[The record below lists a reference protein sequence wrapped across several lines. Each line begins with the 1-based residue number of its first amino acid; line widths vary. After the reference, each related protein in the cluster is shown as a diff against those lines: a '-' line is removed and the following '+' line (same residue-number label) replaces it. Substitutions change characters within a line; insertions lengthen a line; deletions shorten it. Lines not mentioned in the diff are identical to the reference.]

1 MLLSLKAGFEQEQ
14 ANIEGG
20 EVRANTS
27 RASSAST
34 TKRNAMNAR
43 QFAGPFS
50 VFDKNGNPK
59 PYQIISARVPQ
70 QQVETNSFRG
80 SFQMK
85 LDEEKKTPRVAER
98 LEDSLLEVGNSSFFR
113 ALGTSQSP
121 TNSQMLSSK
130 RNSSNIHATHQ

>member
-1 MLLSLKAGFEQEQ
+1 MLFGTISDRRAANLQKKMLLSLKAGFEQVQ
-14 ANIEGG
+14 ANIEAGDTKG
-20 EVRANTS
+20 NTS

-70 QQVETNSFRG
+70 EPAEASSFRG
-80 SFQMK
+80 SFQMR

-98 LEDSLLEVGNSSFFR
+98 LEDSLLEVGNSSCF
-113 ALGTSQSP
+113 
-121 TNSQMLSSK
+121 
-130 RNSSNIHATHQ
+130 